1 MLYWDPRMR
10 KIENQ
15 VDKTQVQDLYE
26 GAYLLCRGFKFT
38 DLTVTDSNGRKIA
51 TFVLSGKEVHLAS
64 QDYKSGRATAN
75 VKLIKDAV
83 NLLRDAMM
91 HKIRNNDMHDSM
103 LNQIKTK
110 TPKERKRGVI

>member
-1 MLYWDPRMR
+1 VYS
-10 KIENQ
+10 ENGAEMTN
-15 VDKTQVQDLYE
+15 KTQVQDLFE

-51 TFVLSGKEVHLAS
+51 TFILSGKEVQLAS

-83 NLLRDAMM
+83 NLLRDAMN
-91 HKIRNNDMHDSM
+91 HKIRNNDMRDSI
-103 LNQIKTK
+103 LDQIKK
-110 TPKERKRGVI
+110 APPQSRKKGVI

>member
-1 MLYWDPRMR
+1 MR
-10 KIENQ
+10 KTENQ
-15 VDKTQVQDLYE
+15 TNETKVQDLFE

-51 TFVLSGKEVHLAS
+51 TFILSGKEVHLAS

-83 NLLRDAMM
+83 NLLRDAMN
-91 HKIRNNDMHDSM
+91 HKIRNNDMRDSM
-103 LNQIKTK
+103 LDQIQLNP
-110 TPKERKRGVI
+110 PKRRKQGVI

>member
-1 MLYWDPRMR
+1 MR
-10 KIENQ
+10 KTENQ
-15 VDKTQVQDLYE
+15 IDKTEVQDLYE

-38 DLTVTDSNGRKIA
+38 DLTVTDTNGRKIA

-64 QDYKSGRATAN
+64 EDYKSGRATAN

-91 HKIRNNDMHDSM
+91 HKIRNNDMRDSI
-103 LNQIKTK
+103 LNQIKLDR
-110 TPKERKRGVI
+110 PNQRKRGVI

>member
-1 MLYWDPRMR
+1 MTEEIR
-10 KIENQ
+10 
-15 VDKTQVQDLYE
+15 VQDLFE

-51 TFVLSGKEVHLAS
+51 TFILSGKEVHLAS
-64 QDYKSGRATAN
+64 EDYKSGRATAN

-91 HKIRNNDMHDSM
+91 HKIRNNDMRDSI
-103 LNQIKTK
+103 LDQIKTQS
-110 TPKERKRGVI
+110 PKQRKRGVV

>member
-1 MLYWDPRMR
+1 MT
-10 KIENQ
+10 EN
-15 VDKTQVQDLYE
+15 TQVQDLYE

-38 DLTVTDSNGRKIA
+38 DLTITDSNGRKIA

-83 NLLRDAMM
+83 NLLRDAMN
-91 HKIRNNDMHDSM
+91 HKIRNNDMRDSM
-103 LNQIKTK
+103 LDQIKLNSSRQ
-110 TPKERKRGVI
+110 RKQGVI